1 MKQAAYI
8 ILLFFLLALPAGAAR
23 AVTIEINKG
32 EMIKLDRPISSV
44 VLADP
49 EVADVQVVSPKLIFV
64 HGKKIGETNLVAV
77 DNTDETVFSSVV
89 EVTHNLSKLEQTIR
103 NISPDADI
111 SFRTVDGGLV
121 MEGYAPSTAD
131 SDSIN
136 TVASAFLGAND
147 RMVNMV
153 KTAGSDQ
160 VTLQV
165 KVVEMT
171 RNDVKR
177 LGINM
182 QNMFD
187 IRGLSLQVL
196 QGPDIEI
203 DTDGLL
209 NGTLYEQD
217 HLGILDRS
225 GSTGTQILGRWG
237 RNGRMSNLIDAME
250 TQGLVH
256 VLAEPSLTTTSG
268 KSASFLAG
276 GEFPIAT
283 RSNDG
288 SVTVEY
294 KNFGVGLNFTPVVLS
309 RDRIS
314 VDVAPEVSTISFDN
328 PIEVAGIRNPIIL
341 TRKAQAT
348 VELGSGQTFALAG
361 LLKSDNSNSIDKF
374 PGLGDVPVLG
384 GLFRSQQFQNNQ
396 TELVILVTPY
406 IVRPIAEQ
414 NAVQTPLD
422 GYVPPTDLQRLL
434 YGNLYQQEPMGEE
447 KREGLHLLP
456 QLHGEGGFIT
466 ETE

>member
-1 MKQAAYI
+1 MRQTFHI
-8 ILLFFLLALPAGAAR
+8 FLLFLLLALPPFAAL
-23 AVTIEINKG
+23 ALTVEVNKG
-32 EMIKLDRPISSV
+32 EMVRLERPISAV
-44 VLADP
+44 VVADP
-49 EVADVQVVSPKLIFV
+49 EVADVQVMSPKLLFV
-64 HGKKIGETNLVAV
+64 HGKKIGETNIIAV
-77 DNTDETVFSSVV
+77 DNADTTVFSAII
-89 EVTHNLSKLEQTIR
+89 EVTHNIRKLQETIR

-136 TVASAFLGAND
+136 SVAAAFLGAD
-147 RMVNMV
+147 DKMVNMV

-165 KVVEMT
+165 KIVEMT

-187 IRGLSLQVL
+187 IGGMTLQVL

-250 TQGLVH
+250 TQGLAH

-268 KSASFLAG
+268 KAASFLAG

-314 VDVAPEVSTISFDN
+314 VDVAPEVSSISFDN

-361 LLKSDNSNSIDKF
+361 LLRSDNSNSVDKF

-406 IVRPIAEQ
+406 IVR
-414 NAVQTPLD
+414 AVSAQGAMQTPLD
-422 GYVPPTDLQRLL
+422 GYVPPTDMQRLL

-447 KREGLHLLP
+447 NENKEPLP
-456 QLHGEGGFIT
+456 PLHGAGGFIT
-466 ETE
+466 E

>member
-1 MKQAAYI
+1 MRQAMRI
-8 ILLFFLLALPAGAAR
+8 CFLFFLLALPAAA
-23 AVTIEINKG
+23 ALALSVEINKG

-44 VLADP
+44 VVANPD
-49 EVADVQVVSPKLIFV
+49 VADVQVVSSKLIFV
-64 HGKKIGETNLVAV
+64 HGKKIGETNLMAV
-77 DNTDETVFSSVV
+77 DNTDTTVFSDIV
-89 EVTHNLSKLEQTIR
+89 EVTHNLRKLQETIR
-103 NISPDADI
+103 NISPDSDI
-111 SFRTVDGGLV
+111 AFRSVDGGLV

-136 TVASAFLGAND
+136 SVANAFIGTND
-147 RMVNMV
+147 KMVNMV

-165 KVVEMT
+165 KIVEMT

-177 LGINM
+177 IGINM

-187 IRGLSLQVL
+187 IGGISLQVL
-196 QGPDIEI
+196 QGSDIEI

-217 HLGILDRS
+217 HLGLLDRS
-225 GSTGTQILGRWG
+225 GSTGTQVLGRWG

-250 TQGLVH
+250 TQGLAH

-268 KSASFLAG
+268 KPASFLAG
-276 GEFPIAT
+276 GEFPVAT

-314 VDVAPEVSTISFDN
+314 IDVAPEVSSISFDN

-341 TRKAQAT
+341 TRKARST

-406 IVRPIAEQ
+406 IVRPVSAQ
-414 NAVQTPLD
+414 GAMQTPLD
-422 GYVPPTDLQRLL
+422 GYVPPSDIERLL
-434 YGNLYQQEPMGEE
+434 YGNLYRQEPMGEDGKESGE
-447 KREGLHLLP
+447 KLLP

-466 ETE
+466 E